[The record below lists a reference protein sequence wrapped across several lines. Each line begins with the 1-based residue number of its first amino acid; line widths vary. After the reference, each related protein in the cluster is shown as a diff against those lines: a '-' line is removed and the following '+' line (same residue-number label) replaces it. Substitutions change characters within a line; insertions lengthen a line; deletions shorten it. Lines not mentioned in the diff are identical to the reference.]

1 MTLRVHLPFQIFLE
15 KTRVTRLVTETI
27 AGYYGFLPRRLDCV
41 AALTPGLL
49 FFETD
54 AEGDAYLAIDEGV
67 LVKTGPDVRVSV
79 RRAFSGTD
87 LGQLRQIVVREYLAL
102 DEHEQNVRRV
112 MMKLETGL
120 IRRLVNFQ
128 HDEQT

>member
-49 FFETD
+49 FFETE
-54 AEGDAYLAIDEGV
+54 AEGDAFLAIDEGV

-87 LGQLRQIVVREYLAL
+87 LGQLRQIVVREYLVL
-102 DEHEQNVRRV
+102 DEHEQNVRHV
-112 MMKLETGL
+112 MTKLETGL